1 MCADGWPDG
10 RNDLPGA
17 KVCLYQNNVIYLQ
30 KVLYKMETVTRTQTA
45 FRLKDSLLDVLKR
58 NARKAGKSL
67 NAYVEEALEATAEK
81 DFAFPQLPEDFFRA
95 NRSFSESF
103 ALKGVRLPQEY
114 EGQDS
119 LGQADLDNKIIMEA
133 KYEENL

>member
-1 MCADGWPDG
+1 
-10 RNDLPGA
+10 
-17 KVCLYQNNVIYLQ
+17 
-30 KVLYKMETVTRTQTA
+30 METVTRTQTA

-81 DFAFPQLPEDFFRA
+81 DFAFPQLPEEFFRS
-95 NRSFSESF
+95 NRSFSEAF
-103 ALKGVRLPQEY
+103 VLKGVRLPEEY
-114 EGQDS
+114 EGQNPFA
-119 LGQADLDNKIIMEA
+119 QAELDNQLIMEA

>member
-1 MCADGWPDG
+1 MPSWKPWYFQ
-10 RNDLPGA
+10 
-17 KVCLYQNNVIYLQ
+17 KNVIYLQ

-67 NAYVEEALEATAEK
+67 NAYVEEALEATAER

-95 NRSFSESF
+95 NRSFSEAF
-103 ALKGVRLPQEY
+103 VLKGVRLPKGY
-114 EGQDS
+114 KGQDPFT
-119 LGQADLDNKIIMEA
+119 QAELDNQLIMEA